1 MTTDCSWLSDGSSYA
16 TAAGWENHTSG
27 WAIKGRPDGS
37 AASVFHQFT
46 NGIDKVSVDAGAT
59 LCANGSFTINSLKL
73 GENNGCINGF
83 AFSENGTIE
92 FTGSTD
98 AKSFDLNVAF
108 VNCIGLD
115 NLKKWK
121 VESAG
126 KIIHVVG
133 VNATGIQVAPYSLRV
148 LVR

>member
-1 MTTDCSWLSDGSSYA
+1 MSGA
-16 TAAGWENHTSG
+16 PAGTSERG
-27 WAIKGRPDGS
+27 MDD
-37 AASVFHQFT
+37 VE
-46 NGIDKVSVDAGAT
+46 
-59 LCANGSFTINSLKL
+59 NSL
-73 GENNGCINGF
+73 
-83 AFSENGTIE
+83 AS
-92 FTGSTD
+92 STD

-108 VNCIGLD
+108 VNCTGLD

>member
-1 MTTDCSWLSDGSSYA
+1 MRVISAQAKVRTMAALFSVCCSVGAMADYLTWKERG
-16 TAAGWENHTSG
+16 
-27 WAIKGRPDGS
+27 
-37 AASVFHQFT
+37 
-46 NGIDKVSVDAGAT
+46 DA
-59 LCANGSFTINSLKL
+59 
-73 GENNGCINGF
+73 
-83 AFSENGTIE
+83 
-92 FTGSTD
+92 GSTD

-108 VNCIGLD
+108 VNCTGLD